1 MNIEGTYTLQ
11 ASPEDVWNC
20 LMDQQ
25 ILLRS
30 IPGIQKLE
38 KVDENTY
45 AIAMHIKYAP
55 LRDSYHGHITITEQQ
70 YPYHYRIAIQGEGRQ
85 STITGSGGLHLNER
99 YNNTIIAYQGTLTLG
114 RLGTLLP
121 ASVVKGAAKLL
132 IQQFFS
138 ALSDQLRIKGHS
150 QAVTSEEVVGASV
163 VKRSAG
169 SIVILP
175 PASVT
180 QSVPKTTLSGTIV
193 RWFGLGEGDPVQEE
207 RWENNLRRISIIS
220 ALLILVWI
228 GTRLPRR
235 R

>member
-20 LMDQQ
+20 LMNQQ

-45 AIAMHIKYAP
+45 ALAMHIKYAP
-55 LRDSYHGHITITEQQ
+55 LKDSYHGHITLTEQQ

-85 STITGSGGLHLNER
+85 NTITGSGSIHLNER
-99 YNNTIIAYQGTLTLG
+99 NNNTVIAYQGTLTLG
-114 RLGTLLP
+114 KSGVLLP

-138 ALSDQLRIKGHS
+138 ALSDQLRINGYSKTV
-150 QAVTSEEVVGASV
+150 APEEIAGASV
-163 VKRSAG
+163 VKQSGG

-175 PASVT
+175 PASVVQGAT
-180 QSVPKTTLSGTIV
+180 KTTLSRTIV
-193 RWFGLGEGDPVQEE
+193 HWFGLGEGDPVQEE
-207 RWENNLRRISIIS
+207 RWESNIRRISIIS
-220 ALLILVWI
+220 GLLFLVWI